1 MLTQYRMKILFLI
14 LVLSVG
20 VILVTVVALWLRLRW
35 HLRRSNHALKN
46 ALAEIQP
53 ERESIEKT

>member
-1 MLTQYRMKILFLI
+1 MKALFII

-20 VILVTVVALWLRLRW
+20 AILATAGTLWWRLRW
-35 HLRRSNHALKN
+35 HLRRSNDALKN

-53 ERESIEKT
+53 EHEPIDKT

>member
-1 MLTQYRMKILFLI
+1 MLTRYRMKILFLI

-20 VILVTVVALWLRLRW
+20 VILVTVVALWWRLRW
-35 HLRRSNHALKN
+35 HLHRSNHALKN

-53 ERESIEKT
+53 EHESIEKT

>member
-1 MLTQYRMKILFLI
+1 MKVLFII

-20 VILVTVVALWLRLRW
+20 VILVTLGALWWRLHR
-35 HLRRSNHALKN
+35 HMRRSRSHSEALEN

-53 ERESIEKT
+53 EHQPMDKT

>member
-1 MLTQYRMKILFLI
+1 MLTPYRMKILFFI

-20 VILVTVVALWLRLRW
+20 VILVTVVALWWRLRW
-35 HLRRSNHALKN
+35 HMHRPNDALKN

-53 ERESIEKT
+53 EQESIEKT